1 MLKRQKGWFLLEPHK
16 NLPFRDRNVDT
27 IIAYFIEKF
36 GILKQTLRLSLT
48 MIVFIGLY

>member
-1 MLKRQKGWFLLEPHK
+1 MFKRQKGWFLLEPHK
-16 NLPFRDRNVDT
+16 NLPFIDRNVDT

-36 GILKQTLRLSLT
+36 GILKQTLRLT